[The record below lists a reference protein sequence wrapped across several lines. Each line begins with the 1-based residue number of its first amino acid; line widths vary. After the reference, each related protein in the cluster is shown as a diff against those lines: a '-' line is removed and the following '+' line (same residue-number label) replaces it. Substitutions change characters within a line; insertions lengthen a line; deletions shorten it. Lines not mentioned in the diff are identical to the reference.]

1 MFTWERWG
9 NGEVQVLIREPEE
22 MAEFL
27 DMVRANGYYVQTSD
41 SDYISLINPGKGIY
55 VYFNPS
61 FNRTY
66 VRYNRHID
74 SIEFN
79 KIGSFYEMP
88 TSTDLMS
95 FLEE

>member
-9 NGEVQVLIREPEE
+9 NGEVQVLIREPGE

-27 DMVRANGYYVQTSD
+27 DMVRANGYRVQASE
-41 SDYISLINPGKGIY
+41 SDYMSLISKGVY
-55 VYFNPS
+55 VYFS
-61 FNRTY
+61 THFNGTY
-66 VRYNRHID
+66 VRYDRRID
-74 SIEFN
+74 SIAFSE
-79 KIGSFYEMP
+79 IGSFYEMP